1 MFKKEKTNYFYTSLY
16 IVNSITYN
24 IEDLNYYLFFIKGIK
39 HKRKVFLSM
48 RKELKSKSRRKW
60 LIGGSLAFASVA
72 LLTTGFATWVIGTTK
87 TSGDGEV
94 HIGADT
100 AKDNSVELT
109 FSLDDT
115 DNKIF
120 VSEAV
125 GDTNPNLKI
134 ERGESEANTEP
145 DWTIK
150 IKNLNVVVGE
160 TFYESLKGKQDLK
173 IVFELQKDGANSVT
187 EDKVGV
193 RGETGSPWN
202 YIKLAKSEF
211 DVTLPNAYPA
221 GGKIYDISDTD
232 KTFSFTWGSYF
243 DGKAPSVFYKEK
255 EPTEGLREY
264 YQKALKELQAMKTAL
279 TAGTGTLK
287 LTATFDYGQQK
298 VGK

>member
-1 MFKKEKTNYFYTSLY
+1 
-16 IVNSITYN
+16 
-24 IEDLNYYLFFIKGIK
+24 
-39 HKRKVFLSM
+39 M

-60 LIGGSLAFASVA
+60 LLGGSLAFASVA

-87 TSGDGEV
+87 TSGYGKV
-94 HIGADT
+94 QIGADT
-100 AKDNSVELT
+100 AEDNSVELT
-109 FSLDDT
+109 FNLDT
-115 DNKIF
+115 DNLIF
-120 VSEAV
+120 VAEAV

-134 ERGESEANTEP
+134 ERGESEADIEP

-150 IKNLNVVVGE
+150 IKDLNIVVGE

-173 IVFELQKDGANSVT
+173 IVFELQKDVAEDKNSVA

-211 DVTLPNAYPA
+211 NVTLPNAYPA

-243 DGKAPSVFYKEK
+243 GEKAPSVFYKEK
-255 EPTEGLREY
+255 EDSKGSKTLREY
-264 YQKALKELQAMKTAL
+264 YQNALQELQAMKTAL
-279 TAGTGTLK
+279 TGELN
-287 LTATFDYGQQK
+287 LTATFDYGQTT